1 MTLNGAQIIVENE
14 LNKIA
19 GSEWQLHV
27 MQSHSTNSRYYKLI
41 NSKTSLIFRI
51 SDHITYKD
59 MSTLVISKHVTE
71 MAIRNYVRNR
81 VKDFRKRTLNVILG
95 IKKGK

>member
-14 LNKIA
+14 LSKIA
-19 GSEWQLHV
+19 RSEFHI

-41 NSKTSLIFRI
+41 NTNTSLIFRI
-51 SDHITYKD
+51 SDHVTYKD
-59 MSTLVISKHVTE
+59 MSTLVISKKITE
-71 MAIRNYVRNR
+71 QAIRNYVRNR
-81 VKDFRKRTLNVILG
+81 VKDFHKRSLNVILG